1 MKRTLP
7 VFVCLLLCTIVSRAQ
22 SKVFRE
28 VSSEISSQMK
38 LITQDEA
45 LIGYLMFTQLEK
57 VNADSFNYQV
67 SIMDENLN
75 DIGKLHFKDKNLE
88 LRSVSFEQDVL
99 CLGYVKSDLADLK
112 NTSMKKIRQAMDEG
126 GNAVFTQLINLKGEI
141 IHTASI
147 RVDLKLKE
155 ELAYVKNARPSA
167 VAGRLKHDLVVK
179 NIPGKGFMAFYG
191 DEEKNR
197 LFAFDIS
204 GKELWSKNIPDA
216 QAFAML
222 TTASDVYVL
231 SKRKMEMVEGGYEV
245 RGFAVSDGA
254 AHDKYELKDR
264 NGSQLKVLG
273 FEIDPTTGKPII
285 TGSIIDPVRGNSFY
299 TVTALSKGPYDG
311 VFTVALN
318 GPRRADIKETFSYW
332 SDGSK
337 APEISASGLL
347 GDNHAYPRFSS
358 TIRDFKGNTYFV
370 GNSYIRKAKVGSIVA
385 SILLSPTV
393 IFPIFIAAG
402 GYNKGKAVDAVLLRQ
417 DSAGRLRFEN
427 AIEGQSSRFYA
438 AKMDLSY
445 YGFKSFY
452 TVSNPATQSNFL
464 IVDDFG
470 KTIIYNVTTRRVV
483 RTVPAREGSV
493 STAIFPAKQGH
504 IMVVENN
511 RRERYTKLSIE
522 AL

>member
-1 MKRTLP
+1 MKRSIP
-7 VFVCLLLCTIVSRAQ
+7 FFVSFLLCGLLAGAQ

-75 DIGKLHFKDKNLE
+75 DIGKLNFKDKNLE
-88 LRSVSFEQDVL
+88 LRSVSFEQDIL

-112 NTSMKKIRQAMDEG
+112 NTSMKKIRKAMDAA
-126 GNAVFTQLINLKGEI
+126 GNAVFTQLINLKGDI
-141 IHTASI
+141 IHSSSI
-147 RVDLKLKE
+147 AVDLALKE
-155 ELAYVKNARPSA
+155 ELAYVKNSRPSV
-167 VAGRLKHDLVVK
+167 VAGRLKHDLVLK
-179 NIPGKGFMAFYG
+179 NIPGKGFVGFYG
-191 DEEKNR
+191 DQEKNR
-197 LFAFDIS
+197 LFAFDIA

-216 QAFAML
+216 QAFGML
-222 TTASDVYVL
+222 TTTNDVYVL
-231 SKRKMEMVEGGYEV
+231 SKRKMEMLEGGYEV
-245 RGFAVSDGA
+245 RGFAAGDGNSY
-254 AHDKYELKDR
+254 DKYELKDKK
-264 NGSQLKVLG
+264 GSQLKVLG
-273 FEIDPTTGKPII
+273 FETDPNSGKPII
-285 TGSIIDPVRGNSFY
+285 TGSIIDPVRGNNFY

-311 VFTVALN
+311 VFTVSLN

-337 APEISASGLL
+337 APEISASGLVS
-347 GDNHAYPRFSS
+347 DNHAYPRFSS
-358 TIRDFKGNTYFV
+358 SIRDFKGNTYFV
-370 GNSYIRKAKVGSIVA
+370 GNSYIRKPKVGSIVA
-385 SILLSPTV
+385 SILLSPTI
-393 IFPIFIAAG
+393 IFPIFISAG
-402 GYNKGKAVDAVLLRQ
+402 GYNKGKAVDAVLMRQ

-445 YGFKSFY
+445 YGFKTFY
-452 TVSNPATQSNFL
+452 TVSNPTTKSNFL

-470 KTIIYNVTTRRVV
+470 KTVIYNVDTRRVM
-483 RTVPAREGSV
+483 RTVSHREGSV